1 MTRIWSTTPDCSA
14 LHWDCGPHPADHTD
28 FLEMSGLYAS
38 VILTYGIR
46 DGRLILHRHPV
57 FPMLRIFPNNT
68 HGSLQ
73 CDIPAEAVPTVLVN
87 RAEDLPRA
95 SSVVSDD
102 ICGMRLSVEHL
113 VGILTALLV
122 VRTFNKIRIISEIS
136 FALRF
141 DSKLTDMLARSITKG

>member
-14 LHWDCGPHPADHTD
+14 LHWDCSLHPADHTD

-38 VILTYGIR
+38 VILTYGIC
-46 DGRLILHRHPV
+46 DGRLTLHRHPV

-87 RAEDLPRA
+87 GKDRSLEKPKRKKRKHAKKVLRSETRVAEKLRAGDKVLNGELRRDLA
-95 SSVVSDD
+95 
-102 ICGMRLSVEHL
+102 
-113 VGILTALLV
+113 
-122 VRTFNKIRIISEIS
+122 F
-136 FALRF
+136 
-141 DSKLTDMLARSITKG
+141 LARENASE